1 MATIDSAV
9 HIRAQTRSERLVR
22 VLTRTPLHFAL
33 IGIALL
39 WLVPTVGLA
48 LTSFRKPP
56 AIASSGWWHS
66 LTQWDWTL
74 HNYDSVITATGMGHA
89 WVNSVIIT
97 VPATILPLTLGA
109 LAAFG
114 FAWVPFPFRDTLFL
128 LIVALMIV
136 PIQTSLVPLLK
147 LFANHGH
154 LNQHYYGIWL
164 AHTAFGLPLAV
175 FLLRNFF
182 VTLPKDLIEAA
193 RIDGASNLAI
203 FRRIVVPLSVP
214 ALASFAI
221 FQFLWVWNDLLMAV
235 IFVSDPSK
243 QPMTV
248 RIPYLLSTYGQE
260 YNLLAAAAFL
270 LMILPLV
277 VFFALQRYFVQ
288 GLLAGSVK
296 T

>member
-1 MATIDSAV
+1 MATVESAV
-9 HIRAQTRSERLVR
+9 PIRAQTRSERLVR
-22 VLTRTPLHFAL
+22 LVSRGPLHIAL
-33 IGIALL
+33 IGIALI

-97 VPATILPLTLGA
+97 VPATLLPLTLGA

-147 LFANHGH
+147 FFANNGH
-154 LNQHYYGIWL
+154 LNNHYYGIWL
-164 AHTAFGLPLAV
+164 AHTAFGLPLAF

-193 RIDGASNLAI
+193 RIDGASNLGI

-221 FQFLWVWNDLLMAV
+221 FQFLWVWNDLLMAL

-270 LMILPLV
+270 LMALPLA

-296 T
+296 S

>member
-1 MATIDSAV
+1 MATVESAV
-9 HIRAQTRSERLVR
+9 PIRAQTRSERLVR
-22 VLTRTPLHFAL
+22 VLSRSPLHFVL
-33 IGIALL
+33 VGIALI

-74 HNYDSVITATGMGHA
+74 HNYSSVINATGMGHA

-147 LFANHGH
+147 FFANNGH
-154 LNQHYYGIWL
+154 LNNHYYGIWL

-221 FQFLWVWNDLLMAV
+221 FQFLWVWNDLLMAL
-235 IFVSDPSK
+235 IFVSDPHK

>member
-1 MATIDSAV
+1 MATVESAV
-9 HIRAQTRSERLVR
+9 RIRAQTRSERLVR
-22 VLTRTPLHFAL
+22 LLTRTPLHFAL

-97 VPATILPLTLGA
+97 VPATLLPLTLGA

-221 FQFLWVWNDLLMAV
+221 FQFLWVGNDLLMAL

-277 VFFALQRYFVQ
+277 VFFSLQRYFVQ

>member
-1 MATIDSAV
+1 MATVESAV
-9 HIRAQTRSERLVR
+9 PIRAQTRSERLVR
-22 VLTRTPLHFAL
+22 LLSRTPLHIAL
-33 IGIALL
+33 VGIALI

-97 VPATILPLTLGA
+97 VPATLLPLTLGA

-147 LFANHGH
+147 FFANNGH
-154 LNQHYYGIWL
+154 LNNHYYGIWL

-221 FQFLWVWNDLLMAV
+221 FQFLWVWNDLLMAL

-270 LMILPLV
+270 LMALPLA

-296 T
+296 S

>member
-1 MATIDSAV
+1 MATVESAV
-9 HIRAQTRSERLVR
+9 PIRAQTRSERLVR
-22 VLTRTPLHFAL
+22 LVSRGPLHIAL

-66 LTQWDWTL
+66 FTQWDWTL

-128 LIVALMIV
+128 IIVALMIV

-154 LNQHYYGIWL
+154 LNNHYYGIWL

-214 ALASFAI
+214 ALAAFAI
-221 FQFLWVWNDLLMAV
+221 FQFLWVWNDLLMAL

-270 LMILPLV
+270 LMILPLL
-277 VFFALQRYFVQ
+277 VFFSLQRYFVQ

>member
-1 MATIDSAV
+1 MATVDSAV
-9 HIRAQTRSERLVR
+9 QVRATTRSERMVR
-22 VLTRTPLHFAL
+22 ALTRTPLHIVL
-33 IGIALL
+33 IGISLL

-74 HNYDSVITATGMGHA
+74 KNYDDVINATGMGHA

-128 LIVALMIV
+128 IIVALMIV

-147 LFANHGH
+147 LFAQHGH
-154 LNQHYYGIWL
+154 LNNGYYGIWI

-182 VTLPKDLIEAA
+182 ITLPKDLIEAA
-193 RIDGASNLAI
+193 RIDGASNFSI

-221 FQFLWVWNDLLMAV
+221 FQFLWVWNDLLMAL

-260 YNLLAAAAFL
+260 YNLLAAASFL
-270 LMILPLV
+270 LMILPLI

>member
-1 MATIDSAV
+1 MATVESAV
-9 HIRAQTRSERLVR
+9 PIRAQTRSERLVR
-22 VLTRTPLHFAL
+22 LVSRGPLHIAL
-33 IGIALL
+33 IGIALI

-97 VPATILPLTLGA
+97 VPATLLPLTLGA

-147 LFANHGH
+147 FFANNGH
-154 LNQHYYGIWL
+154 LNNHYYGNWL

-221 FQFLWVWNDLLMAV
+221 FQFLWVWNDLLMAL

-270 LMILPLV
+270 LMALPLA

-296 T
+296 S